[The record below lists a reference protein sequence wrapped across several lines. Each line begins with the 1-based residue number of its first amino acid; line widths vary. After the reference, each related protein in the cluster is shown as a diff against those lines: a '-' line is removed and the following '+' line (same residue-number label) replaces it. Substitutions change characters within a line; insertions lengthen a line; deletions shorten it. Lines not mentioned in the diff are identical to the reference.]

1 MTGKPAAL
9 DNAAQLN
16 IQRVSRKGS
25 LSSYVADQLAE
36 LIKAGSISVGQKLP
50 GENGLSEAFG
60 VSRTVIREAVAHLK
74 SLGLVATRRGVGT
87 TVVRDTI
94 PESTPV
100 GEIRPSTVGDI
111 LHMLELRME
120 FEPAMAAL
128 AASRH
133 DGDDRHRL
141 LKVHTAFIKVCSDAS
156 LAQSEDYAFHYAV
169 AAATGNPCFTAFY
182 EQLRHRVIPRANLI
196 DDEINPASTG
206 AYLSRVEGEHTDILD
221 AILARDPQMARE
233 TMYQHLNRA
242 RTMYAKFQ
250 DV

>member
-1 MTGKPAAL
+1 
-9 DNAAQLN
+9 
-16 IQRVSRKGS
+16 
-25 LSSYVADQLAE
+25 
-36 LIKAGSISVGQKLP
+36 
-50 GENGLSEAFG
+50 
-60 VSRTVIREAVAHLK
+60 
-74 SLGLVATRRGVGT
+74 
-87 TVVRDTI
+87 
-94 PESTPV
+94 
-100 GEIRPSTVGDI
+100 
-111 LHMLELRME
+111 MLELRME

-206 AYLSRVEGEHTDILD
+206 AYLSRVEGSIPISSTQSWL
-221 AILARDPQMARE
+221 E
-233 TMYQHLNRA
+233 TLKWRA
-242 RTMYAKFQ
+242 RRCISTSTGPGPCMPSFRTSDRKEEGSGCA
-250 DV
+250 